1 MADNVN
7 HTSWRPRPGPSRLDC
22 VSTTAAASTGTPI
35 PSPDVPAVRAVR
47 APGRRLARVV
57 VGAVVVGP
65 LAAAALALGVFA
77 GAPEHVITGSA
88 LLGFASGWAM
98 LALLSIR
105 MTDRPQR
112 WALVPAA
119 GMAATGLGLLT
130 LAPDDRVLTA
140 AGWVWP
146 PLLFALA
153 IWMAGRVRRR
163 LPARSGR
170 WALYPVVAVMAVA
183 AVGGMVETVALAS
196 DQRSNAMPG
205 QSFDVGGRRLHLVC
219 TGSGAPTVVLQSGL
233 GGMSSTSARIATAVG
248 RTTRVCAYDRAG
260 QGWSDDLP
268 APQDGVQAAADLH
281 TLLDRAGEDGPFVLA
296 GHSTGGSYAMT
307 YAAQYPEQVAGMVLL
322 DPADPYRSPAGHGS
336 ADARAPAGIA
346 VLPSLA
352 RLGVGRLV
360 PTSAWSSLPEP
371 AAGQVQAFAASP
383 RGWRNQRDEYA
394 AMPALF
400 AQAQGLT
407 SLGSAPLVVLTTTAS
422 VHAPDFVAAHDR
434 MAALSTN
441 SSHRSADVTHVGLID
456 EQLGAAISVGAIDDV
471 VRAVR
476 TGAPLPVS

>member
-65 LAAAALALGVFA
+65 LAAAALALGVIA

-233 GGMSSTSARIATAVG
+233 GGCR
-248 RTTRVCAYDRAG
+248 RRR
-260 QGWSDDLP
+260 
-268 APQDGVQAAADLH
+268 
-281 TLLDRAGEDGPFVLA
+281 R
-296 GHSTGGSYAMT
+296 
-307 YAAQYPEQVAGMVLL
+307 
-322 DPADPYRSPAGHGS
+322 
-336 ADARAPAGIA
+336 
-346 VLPSLA
+346 
-352 RLGVGRLV
+352 
-360 PTSAWSSLPEP
+360 
-371 AAGQVQAFAASP
+371 ASP
-383 RGWRNQRDEYA
+383 QPWVA
-394 AMPALF
+394 PP
-400 AQAQGLT
+400 
-407 SLGSAPLVVLTTTAS
+407 GSAPTTAPARAGATTS
-422 VHAPDFVAAHDR
+422 RHPRTEFRPPPICTPCSIAP
-434 MAALSTN
+434 
-441 SSHRSADVTHVGLID
+441 
-456 EQLGAAISVGAIDDV
+456 
-471 VRAVR
+471 VR
-476 TGAPLPVS
+476 TVRSYSPGTRPAAAMQ